1 MNSSTLIMLVSVASC
16 MALMGCRSNQYAKT
30 NKQYTAQVKEIA
42 STLTTT
48 LPQPKVSEDSANTA
62 PERVVEDKV
71 TTLQSRGMRKDL
83 DWVGAIHFDIRKP
96 NYVIIHHTAQDS
108 IRQTLR
114 TFTLEHTKV
123 SAHYL
128 IGKNGEVYQLL
139 NDYLRGWHAGVS
151 KWGSITDMNSVSLG
165 IELDNNGKEPFS
177 DIQINALMTLLDTL
191 KTNYD
196 IPTANFIGHG
206 DIAPTR
212 KNDPSALFPWKR
224 LADRGFGIW
233 YDERMLM
240 TPPADFNAVDA
251 LKIIGYDTRNL
262 GAAIVAFKRKFII
275 NDLRPEL
282 TLYDKSVLYNLY
294 MRY

>member
-1 MNSSTLIMLVSVASC
+1 MKSSTLVVLASVASC
-16 MALMGCRSNQYAKT
+16 MALMGCRGNQYAKT

-48 LPQPKVSEDSANTA
+48 LPEPKVPEDSANTA

-71 TTLQSRGMRKDL
+71 TTLQNRGMRKDL

-108 IRQTLR
+108 IKQTLR
-114 TFTLEHTKV
+114 TFTLDHTKV

-128 IGKNGEVYQLL
+128 IGKDGEVYQLL

-212 KNDPSALFPWKR
+212 KNDPSVLFPWKR

>member
-1 MNSSTLIMLVSVASC
+1 MNRSSYVFIGAIVSCLGMVC
-16 MALMGCRSNQYAKT
+16 CKSNQYSKT

-48 LPQPKVSEDSANTA
+48 LPEPKVLEDSARLI
-62 PERVVEDKV
+62 PEPVVVDKV
-71 TTLQSRGMRKDL
+71 TSLQNRGLRKDL

-96 NYVIIHHTAQDS
+96 NYIVIHHTAQDS
-108 IRQTLR
+108 IKQTLR
-114 TFTLEHTKV
+114 TFTLDHTKV

-128 IGKNGEVYQLL
+128 IGKKGEVYQLL

-196 IPTANFIGHG
+196 IPTANFIGHA

-224 LADRGFGIW
+224 LAERGFGIW

-240 TPPADFNAVDA
+240 TPPTDFNAVDA

-294 MRY
+294 LKY